1 MREDRIFP
9 NITYNSRQEL
19 KILDNPPFR
28 KEGYFIKK
36 YLNYEKDNNRIPIK
50 ADSQGVD

>member
-36 YLNYEKDNNRIPIK
+36 IGNDIRDGNEKTVN
-50 ADSQGVD
+50 S